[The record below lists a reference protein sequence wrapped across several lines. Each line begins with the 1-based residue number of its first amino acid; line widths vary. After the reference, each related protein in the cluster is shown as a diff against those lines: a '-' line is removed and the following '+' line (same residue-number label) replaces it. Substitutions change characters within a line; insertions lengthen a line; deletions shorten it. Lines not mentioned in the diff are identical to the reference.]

1 MMHFVVVGGSNER
14 LVIQVTCVVCD
25 KPKQLTVT
33 SAQALELDR
42 PDRRNIQ
49 EVLPDVP
56 RAQRELLI
64 TGTCGD
70 CWSELFPPL
79 ESSHPNRSS

>member
-1 MMHFVVVGGSNER
+1 MQFVIVNGSNGKVV
-14 LVIQVTCVVCD
+14 LQVTCVVCD

-33 SAQALELDR
+33 SEQARELAR

-49 EVLPDVP
+49 YVPPDVP

-64 TGTCGD
+64 TGTCGA
-70 CWSELFPPL
+70 CWSELFPPP
-79 ESSHPNRSS
+79 ESR

>member
-1 MMHFVVVGGSNER
+1 MMHFVIVGGSNEKVV
-14 LVIQVTCVVCD
+14 LQVICVVCD

-33 SAQALELDR
+33 SEQARELVR

-49 EVLPDVP
+49 YVLPDVP

-70 CWSELFPPL
+70 CWRELFSPPA
-79 ESSHPNRSS
+79 SR